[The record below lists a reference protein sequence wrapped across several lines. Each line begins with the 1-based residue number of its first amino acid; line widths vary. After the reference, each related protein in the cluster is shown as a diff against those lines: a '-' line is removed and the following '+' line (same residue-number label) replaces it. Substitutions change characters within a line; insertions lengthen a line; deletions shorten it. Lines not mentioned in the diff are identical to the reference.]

1 LLKGAKSFNI
11 EPKTGNES
19 IGKF

>member
-1 LLKGAKSFNI
+1 LLKGAKRFNI